1 LPAAKRKKARCGKNR
16 LHNASR
22 TSRHASLLSSPTDD
36 DRRSITAASMT
47 DFDCFSSGAGWGRA
61 GGWLRQHHRRLPAD
75 RHPTSTTPSSALY
88 GPPSGSRL
96 RPVAGLLFAW
106 RLAGSDYTIF
116 CTLRAAVR
124 QPAPAGCRAAAPGG
138 SPAPT
143 PPLPALRQP
152 APAGCIVATR
162 GEARWLRR
170 QHPLHST
177 GRSPAIGS
185 CRLQGC
191 GARGGSLAP
200 TTPSSALCGPPSGSR
215 PRPGAGLRRVG
226 RLAGSD
232 YTIFCTLRAAVRQ
245 PASAGCQAA
254 ARWGFLLRRH
264 HVLSSASSCPAIG
277 FGWLLEGAPHCTIC
291 PPPSPLTGSH
301 PPIRAQ
307 SISWAQHLHL

>member
-1 LPAAKRKKARCGKNR
+1 
-16 LHNASR
+16 
-22 TSRHASLLSSPTDD
+22 
-36 DRRSITAASMT
+36 MT

-177 GRSPAIGS
+177 GRSPAIGF

-191 GARGGSLAP
+191 CARGGSLAPTTTSSALYGPQSGNRLLPVAGLRRAGRLAGSDYTIFCTLRAAIRQPAPAGCRAAARGEARWLRRQHPLHSAGRHPAAGPGRVQGCGAWGGSLAP

-215 PRPGAGLRRVG
+215 LRPVAKLQRAG
-226 RLAGSD
+226 GSCSD
-232 YTIFCTLRAAVRQ
+232 DTMFCHLRAAVLQ
-245 PASAGCQAA
+245 SASAGCWRVPPTALYA
-254 ARWGFLLRRH
+254 LP
-264 HVLSSASSCPAIG
+264 PA
-277 FGWLLEGAPHCTIC
+277 L
-291 PPPSPLTGSH
+291 
-301 PPIRAQ
+301 
-307 SISWAQHLHL
+307 